1 MELEGVNIDI
11 PATEPTAT
19 AAPAPEESAAAE
31 PVTVD
36 WQKKAATL
44 QEIANRKDKQLA
56 RERAEKEELR
66 RYKELYEL
74 HTNAPKAPKDESFS
88 DVADLI
94 AAKLEY
100 SQQQKA
106 YDEKLKALQQP
117 KQEQG
122 QQENKQYSPEFIQ
135 AVQATSQKIDKAK
148 AANPEFRAI
157 VDQHAQM
164 LDQAPDHIYEAFS
177 ALENPEAAL
186 FEVLKSGELENIYYM
201 SPAQAA
207 IRIAMAEMRGKVA
220 MRPPVTKAQ
229 PPITANKGT
238 SSVRGAENLHGDA
251 LLKWMSQP

>member
-1 MELEGVNIDI
+1 MELEGITIDI
-11 PATEPTAT
+11 PSETPAQ
-19 AAPAPEESAAAE
+19 AAQGEVETVETIE
-31 PVTVD
+31 PVVD
-36 WQKKAATL
+36 WQKKAQTL
-44 QEIANRKDKQLA
+44 QEIANRKDKQIA

-66 RYKELYEL
+66 RYKEMYEL
-74 HTNAPKAPKDESFS
+74 HTNAPKAPKEESYS

-100 SQQQKA
+100 NQQHKA
-106 YDEKLKALQQP
+106 YEDKLKALEQP

-122 QQENKQYSPEFIQ
+122 QPKQYSQDFLQ
-135 AVQATSQKIDKAK
+135 AVQVTSQKIDKAK

-164 LDQAPDHIYEAFS
+164 LDQAPDHVYEAFS

-186 FEVLKSGELENIYYM
+186 YEVLKSGELENIYYL

-207 IRIAMAEMRGKVA
+207 IRIAMAEQRGKVA

-229 PPITANKGT
+229 PPISPNKGT
-238 SSVRGAENLHGDA
+238 SSVRSVESLHGES
-251 LLKWMSQP
+251 LIKWMTS